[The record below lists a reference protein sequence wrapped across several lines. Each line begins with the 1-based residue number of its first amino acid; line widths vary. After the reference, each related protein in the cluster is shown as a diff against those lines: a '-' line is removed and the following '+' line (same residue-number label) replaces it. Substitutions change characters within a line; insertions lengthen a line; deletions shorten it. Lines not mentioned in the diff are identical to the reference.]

1 MWNFAQGN
9 IFGISVSGMDMMA
22 SVFSFAPTNEGELI
36 NGGTFGLE
44 GGLAVTIVLILATIA
59 VLLVK
64 VRPVTL
70 QTQEAEDIEA
80 QDVFAL

>member
-9 IFGISVSGMDMMA
+9 IFGVSVSGMDIMA

-64 VRPVTL
+64 AKPVTP
-70 QTQEAEDIEA
+70 QTQGDEDIEA

>member
-9 IFGISVSGMDMMA
+9 IFGISVSGMDMMG

-64 VRPVTL
+64 VKPVTL

>member
-9 IFGISVSGMDMMA
+9 IFGVSVSGMDIMA
-22 SVFSFAPTNEGELI
+22 SVFSFVPTNEGELI

>member
-64 VRPVTL
+64 VKPVTL